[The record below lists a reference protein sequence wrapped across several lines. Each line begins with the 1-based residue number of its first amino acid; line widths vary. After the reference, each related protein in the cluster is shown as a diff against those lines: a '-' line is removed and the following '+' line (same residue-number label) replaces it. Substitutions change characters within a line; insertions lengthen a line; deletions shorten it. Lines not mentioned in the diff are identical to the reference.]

1 MFTYYND
8 NTYMT
13 WTKCYIKVKYF
24 DRKIKEGLFKHE
36 DEISNYLH
44 NQIKTVKD
52 IIVYGEENTD
62 SPIVTFNVKDQH
74 PHDISTIIDNYG
86 IAIRAGQ
93 HCCGPLMDLLGINA
107 SARASIAMYTNK
119 EDIDNFIEALERS
132 ISLFK

>member
-1 MFTYYND
+1 M
-8 NTYMT
+8 
-13 WTKCYIKVKYF
+13 
-24 DRKIKEGLFKHE
+24 
-36 DEISNYLH
+36 NYLH

-52 IIVYGEENTD
+52 IIIYGEENVD